1 MKLYLLFI
9 IILFSFSAI
18 SCTTNNNS
26 AYNWPVEKT
35 ENKPGVYWWWMG
47 SAVDKENL
55 TYNLETLSDAGI
67 GGALVIP
74 IYGVRGEEDR
84 YIDFLS
90 PEWIDMLSYTSKEAN
105 RLHINIDMTTG
116 TGWPFGG
123 SHIKE
128 NNAAKKISFK
138 KYSVNSNNT
147 FNLNINPDTILSI
160 RAFSPGK
167 NSVNLFS
174 FIEKNYHL
182 SWNAPAGNWEIYL
195 LWMQGTKQKV
205 KRAAPGNEGLVLD
218 PFSADAMSFYLQRF
232 EKAFKNFDAPPFR
245 AQYHDSYE
253 YYHAN
258 WSDSLFSSFKKLN
271 GYDLQKYLPFL
282 FSNALNDSA
291 QRIKADFRKTL
302 SEMHFQYIEKW
313 VSWAHRHNWI
323 TRNEA
328 HGAPANILDTYALSD
343 IPETEVFGSTYYDIP
358 GLRQTAQKNS
368 EPNPI
373 PLITKFSSSA
383 AHVCGKKLI
392 ASETCT
398 WLRDHYMVSLSQIK
412 PEIDELF
419 LSGINHI
426 YYHGNAYS
434 PKDAAWPGWIFYAST
449 HFEPENTIWK
459 DLPALNKYITRCQS
473 ILQSGKPANDILL
486 YWPVQ
491 DIWQSYPDILI
502 KILNVH
508 TIDWFTDFP
517 IAKLAFSLKQ
527 SGFDYDYISDKQIEK
542 LSVKNNNLHSGKIT
556 YKTIIIPQCSYIPIE
571 TMQRLYDLSS
581 KGATV
586 IFQKAL
592 PLSISGFTQF
602 KEKQKEYKTLINS
615 IPFTKEDSSLTAS
628 IGKGKFIISHN
639 INSSLKQVSIKNEYF
654 SKFGVQ
660 YIKRKRLDDGYDYF
674 IANLNNKKIEQWI
687 PLSVNFESILFFDP
701 LNGKRGTAKT
711 RTAKSKE
718 FFLQLEPGQ
727 SLIIRTFNQKIT
739 ALDNWPYKSSAEKEI
754 NIKGPWKIS
763 FLAGGPIIPQPLTS
777 DTLILWSQINKEQYK
792 YFSGTAKYSTFF
804 NIDNL
809 EKEKLYIL
817 DLGTV
822 YESARVM
829 VNKKNA
835 GIFWSIP
842 FIKNIGSLL
851 KNGKNSLEIEVTNL
865 AANRITYLDKMKI
878 DWKKFFF
885 VNIDYKKYD
894 VSKRNFM
901 DSGVKGPIKIYKYSI
916 R

>member
-9 IILFSFSAI
+9 IIIFCFSAI
-18 SCTTNNNS
+18 SCTNNNDS
-26 AYNWPVEKT
+26 AYDWSVEKT

-47 SAVDKENL
+47 SAVDEENL
-55 TYNLETLSDAGI
+55 TYNLATLSDAGI
-67 GGALVIP
+67 GGVLVIP
-74 IYGVRGEEDR
+74 IYGVRGEEKR

-90 PEWIDMLSYTSKEAN
+90 PKWIDMLSYTSKEAN
-105 RLHINIDMTTG
+105 RLHLNVDMTTG

-123 SHIKE
+123 SHIKKD
-128 NNAAKKISFK
+128 NAAKKIRFK
-138 KYSVNSNNT
+138 KYSVKSNNI
-147 FNLNINPDTILSI
+147 FSLDINPDTILSI

-174 FIEKNYHL
+174 FIDKNYHL

-195 LWMQGTKQKV
+195 LWTQGTKQKV

-218 PFSADAMSFYLQRF
+218 PFSTDAMDFYLQRF
-232 EKAFKNFDAPPFR
+232 EKAFKKFKALPLR
-245 AQYHDSYE
+245 SQYHDSYE

-258 WSDSLFSSFKKLN
+258 WTKTLFSFFRKLN
-271 GYDLQKYLPFL
+271 GYDLQQYLPLL
-282 FSNALNDSA
+282 FSEAISDSA
-291 QRIKADFRKTL
+291 KRIKADFRKTL
-302 SEMHFQYIEKW
+302 SEMHFQYIKKW
-313 VSWAHRHNWI
+313 VDWSHQHKWI

-368 EPNPI
+368 EPNLI

-383 AHVCGKKLI
+383 AHVGGKNLI

-434 PKDAAWPGWIFYAST
+434 PKDAQWPGWIFYAST

-459 DLPALNKYITRCQS
+459 DLPALNKYVTRCQS
-473 ILQSGKPANDILL
+473 ILQNGSPANDILL

-491 DIWQSYPDILI
+491 DIWHSYPDILI
-502 KILNVH
+502 KVFNVH
-508 TIDWFTDFP
+508 TIDWFADFP
-517 IAKLAFSLKQ
+517 MAKIASSLKH
-527 SGFDYDYISDKQIEK
+527 SGYDFDYISDKQIEK
-542 LSVKNNNLHSGKIT
+542 VKVENNNLYSGKIT
-556 YKTIIIPQCSYIPIE
+556 YKTIIIPQCTYIPFE
-571 TMQRLYDLSS
+571 TMQKLYNLSFN
-581 KGATV
+581 GATV
-586 IFQKAL
+586 IFQKSL

-602 KEKQKEYKTLINS
+602 KEKQKEYSSLINS
-615 IPFTKEDSSLTAS
+615 ISFTKENSSLTAS
-628 IGKGKFIISHN
+628 IGKGKFIIANS
-639 INSSLKQVSIKNEYF
+639 IKSSLKNSSIKNEF
-654 SKFGVQ
+654 FPTIDVQ
-660 YIKRKRLDDGYDYF
+660 YIKRKRADGGYDYF
-674 IANLNNKKIEQWI
+674 IANLNNKKIDQWI
-687 PLSVNFESILFFDP
+687 PLSVNFKSILLFDP
-701 LNGKRGTAKT
+701 LDGKRGRAKI
-711 RTAKSKE
+711 RTTENKE

-727 SLIIRTFNQKIT
+727 SLIIRTFNHEIKKFN
-739 ALDNWPYKSSAEKEI
+739 DWSYKDSIVKEI
-754 NIKGPWKIS
+754 NINGPWEIS
-763 FLAGGPIIPQPLTS
+763 FISGGPIIPESITS

-804 NIDNL
+804 NMDNL
-809 EKEKLYIL
+809 EKDKLYLL
-817 DLGTV
+817 DLGTI
-822 YESARVM
+822 YESARVKIN
-829 VNKKNA
+829 NKDA

-842 FIKNIGSLL
+842 FIKNIASLL
-851 KNGKNSLEIEVTNL
+851 KKGKNHLEIEVTNL
-865 AANRITYLDKMKI
+865 AANRNTYLDNMKI

-885 VNIDYKKYD
+885 VNINYKKYNAANRKS
-894 VSKRNFM
+894 V
-901 DSGVKGPIKIYKYSI
+901 DSGIRGPIKIYMYSI